1 MSNTVSNTLPIN
13 ACESFRDLFA
23 ILEVLL
29 VDESVQLCLLI
40 PVLHLAE
47 HQLDRL
53 EVIPIGHVPDGLHG
67 PFFHHTLDLLRLVN
81 LEIVQEDVDRHV
93 TILPM

>member
-1 MSNTVSNTLPIN
+1 MPNTVSHTLPIY
-13 ACESFRDLFA
+13 ACESFRDFFA
-23 ILEVLL
+23 IIKVLF

-53 EVIPIGHVPDGLHG
+53 EVVPIRHVPDGLHG
-67 PFFHHTLDLLRLVN
+67 PSFHRTQNLLRLVN
-81 LEIVQEDVDRHV
+81 LEIVQEDVDRHA
-93 TILPM
+93 TILPL